1 MELDD
6 AEKGHERLSSDLQTM
21 TEISVQ
27 QRVIGK
33 VTSIF
38 LSPVTEMW
46 QTLSPPWKYFNP
58 PGVLELVTAQSNV
71 RGNQKWGSE

>member
-1 MELDD
+1 
-6 AEKGHERLSSDLQTM
+6 M

-38 LSPVTEMW
+38 LPRDRDEADFV
-46 QTLSPPWKYFNP
+46 PGNIFNP